1 MASNPIRVV
10 IVDDHPITRQ
20 GLRAAFAVN
29 GDIDVVGEASN
40 GEQAVVLVDELLP
53 EVVFMDIRMPGMNGL
68 EATRLIRAK
77 HPDVKVIMFSVD
89 ESRASVSEAIR
100 AGVAGYLL
108 KDVGAD
114 ELERAARLALEGKAV
129 IHPNLTRVFLEEA
142 RLAPRDTPAPLSE
155 REIEVLQRVAYGA
168 STREVAEELGISTH
182 TVKTHMDRIFE
193 KLDANDRAQAVAI
206 AVRAGMIE

>member
-1 MASNPIRVV
+1 MRVV
-10 IVDDHPITRQ
+10 IVDDHPITRG
-20 GLRAAFAVN
+20 GLRAAFAMSD
-29 GDIDVVGEASN
+29 DIDVVGEASN

-53 EVVFMDIRMPGMNGL
+53 DVVFMDIRMPGMNGL
-68 EATRLIRAK
+68 EATRVIRAQ
-77 HPDVKVIMFSVD
+77 HPDTKVIMFSVD

-114 ELERAARLALEGKAV
+114 ELERAAKLALEGKAV

-142 RLAPRDTPAPLSE
+142 KLAPRDTPAPLSD
-155 REIEVLQRVAYGA
+155 REVEVLQRVAYGA

-193 KLDANDRAQAVAI
+193 KLEANDRAQAVAI
-206 AVRAGMIE
+206 AVRGGIIE